1 MAHVAGIDPGK
12 TGGYAI
18 YYVNDRELVDA
29 GRLDFDNPD
38 KLYDAL
44 EYYAVSEILI
54 ERAQGAP
61 GQANQ
66 FEYGRSFGRT
76 EAVCML
82 QPDCEIYYCA
92 AVWWKAKLHVSTDK
106 KIARQQALDK
116 IPGLAPFCKLE
127 GDHGVAEAALIGRI
141 LLSET
146 LHAELLVNNQNRLK
160 PKKKRPVYRL

>member
-18 YYVNDRELVDA
+18 YYVNDRKLVDA
-29 GRLDFDNPD
+29 DRLDFNDPY
-38 KLYDAL
+38 KLFAALKYYDVA
-44 EYYAVSEILI
+44 EIII

-76 EAVCML
+76 EAACMML
-82 QPDCEIYYCA
+82 PDCEIHYCA
-92 AVWWKAKLHVSTDK
+92 AAWWKAKLHVSTDK
-106 KIARQQALDK
+106 KQARQKALRV
-116 IPGLAPFCKLE
+116 IPELAPFCKLE
-127 GDHGVAEAALIGRI
+127 GDHGVAEAALIGTI
-141 LLSET
+141 FFSET
-146 LHAELLVNNQNRLK
+146 LYDELLVNNQNRLK

>member
-1 MAHVAGIDPGK
+1 MAHIAGIDPGK

-18 YYVNDRELVDA
+18 YYVNDGELVDA

-38 KLYDAL
+38 KLYNVL
-44 EYYAVSEILI
+44 NHYSVGEILI

-82 QPDCEIYYCA
+82 QPDCEILYCA
-92 AVWWKAKLHVSTDK
+92 AAWWKAKLNVSTDK
-106 KIARQQALDK
+106 KQARQKALRV

-127 GDHGVAEAALIGRI
+127 SDHGVAEAALIGTI
-141 LLSET
+141 LLDRR
-146 LHAELLVNNQNRLK
+146 LYLELASNNEKRVK